1 MVAVLW
7 APSPADAGDDD
18 DVELT
23 EQFVEELM
31 EV

>member
-7 APSPADAGDDD
+7 APSPADARDDD
-18 DVELT
+18 DIELA
-23 EQFVEELM
+23 EQFIEELM